1 MDWFIEFYNYKI
13 ANNQSV
19 ANINGDN
26 NYFDVVYN
34 LKNSE
39 ITTWGI
45 ADFFKDTDC
54 ANNLLYYFIQ
64 KKYT

>member
-19 ANINGDN
+19 SNINGDN

-34 LKNSE
+34 LK
-39 ITTWGI
+39 
-45 ADFFKDTDC
+45 
-54 ANNLLYYFIQ
+54 IQ
-64 KKYT
+64 KLQHGE